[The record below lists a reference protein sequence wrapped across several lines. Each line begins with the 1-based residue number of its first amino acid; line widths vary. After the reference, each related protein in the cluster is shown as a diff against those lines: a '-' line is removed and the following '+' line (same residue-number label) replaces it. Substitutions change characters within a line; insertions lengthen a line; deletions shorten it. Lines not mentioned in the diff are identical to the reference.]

1 MCISDNEKHF
11 PCHGAR
17 GCMHPSCAYLRG
29 LSCHNVIGS
38 ASTISMISFMLQD
51 LRMHFVAVII
61 CFRCSNGMILVDM
74 ATRLPLHKIK
84 LDVPLHQASRTVIS
98 WNMNCSGRSSWSK
111 HTKNNRQNP
120 KPQNRKLQAIDM
132 GKSVCTGTPVRLFIR
147 VCLSQCHLFRIC

>member
-1 MCISDNEKHF
+1 MSRC
-11 PCHGAR
+11 AR

-29 LSCHNVIGS
+29 LSFHNVIGS

-61 CFRCSNGMILVDM
+61 CFRCSNGMIFVDM
-74 ATRLPLHKIK
+74 ATRLPLHKNK
-84 LDVPLHQASRTVIS
+84 TRCTFASGIS
-98 WNMNCSGRSSWSK
+98 HCYFLKSK
-111 HTKNNRQNP
+111 HTKNNGQNP